1 MFKKFINEVAKS
13 IKEEVKEE
21 FGIKDRK
28 DVFKELKEGAK
39 EVDDIKNYLKQELA
53 ESRLTKNDVGEIADE
68 FILGG
73 SGIGKEL
80 AKTKILDNLK

>member
-39 EVDDIKNYLKQELA
+39 EVDDIKNYLKFRIFCLYKQ
-53 ESRLTKNDVGEIADE
+53 KN
-68 FILGG
+68 L
-73 SGIGKEL
+73 L
-80 AKTKILDNLK
+80 Y